1 MWARQVLG
9 RRAKPFLIQDHER
22 ALWTDE
28 AKDAIKAGGLQLVTS
43 YPECS
48 QDLNVIETAW
58 RELRAR
64 LADTEP
70 VQMEDREAFVKRL
83 RSAVTWVNRNRRVHL
98 RGLCW
103 AQKERAR
110 DVLKLQGGRAKH

>member
-1 MWARQVLG
+1 MDRRSQGRDQGWRIAARHFIPRMLTG
-9 RRAKPFLIQDHER
+9 FER
-22 ALWTDE
+22 
-28 AKDAIKAGGLQLVTS
+28 
-43 YPECS
+43 
-48 QDLNVIETAW
+48 IETAW

-70 VQMEDREAFVKRL
+70 VQMEDREAVVKRL
-83 RSAVTWVNRNRRVHL
+83 RLAVTWVNWNRRMYL

-103 AQKERAR
+103 APKERAR